1 MKIYL
6 NKKKYR
12 SGLIIFF
19 GLFSIINRVN
29 FAQDLQKN
37 SSQENQINKESLIEK
52 DSLLPMPIG
61 DFNSASKKVDIDRN
75 PFKEPSFSEF
85 PIISNI
91 NSNLKFKGLVNSD
104 KKIKA
109 IIEIA
114 GIQKFYKEGDLLSN
128 GFLIK
133 EISLQNTSVDI
144 SDGTKNF
151 RLTLNNFKNSL

>member
-6 NKKKYR
+6 NKKNYH
-12 SGLIIFF
+12 SGLIIIL
-19 GLFSIINRVN
+19 GLFSIIGQKN
-29 FAQDLQKN
+29 FAQDLKKN
-37 SSQENQINKESLIEK
+37 SLRENQIDSENFIKK
-52 DSLLPMPIG
+52 DELLPMPLG
-61 DFNSASKKVDIDRN
+61 NFSSASKKVDINRN
-75 PFKEPSFSEF
+75 PFKEQSFSAF

-91 NSNLKFKGLVNSD
+91 NSNLKFKGLVYSN
-104 KKIKA
+104 KKIRA

-133 EISLQNTSVDI
+133 TISLEDTSVDI

-151 RLTLNNFKNSL
+151 GLKLNNLKN

>member
-6 NKKKYR
+6 NKKVYR
-12 SGLIIFF
+12 SGLIIFL

-29 FAQDLQKN
+29 FAQDLQNN
-37 SSQENQINKESLIEK
+37 SSQKNLIDKESLMEK
-52 DSLLPMPIG
+52 ESLLPMPLG
-61 DFNSASKKVDIDRN
+61 NFNSASKKVNIDRN
-75 PFKEPSFSEF
+75 PFQEPSFSEF
-85 PIISNI
+85 PIIYNI
-91 NSNLKFKGLVNSD
+91 NSNLKFKGLVNSG
-104 KKIKA
+104 KNIKA

-114 GIQKFYKEGDLLSN
+114 GTQKFYKEGDLLSN

>member
-6 NKKKYR
+6 NKKNYH
-12 SGLIIFF
+12 SGLIIIL
-19 GLFSIINRVN
+19 GLFSIIGQKN
-29 FAQDLQKN
+29 FAQDLKKN
-37 SSQENQINKESLIEK
+37 SLQENQIDSENFIKK
-52 DSLLPMPIG
+52 DELLPMPLG
-61 DFNSASKKVDIDRN
+61 NFSSASKKVDINRN
-75 PFKEPSFSEF
+75 PFKEQSFSAF

-91 NSNLKFKGLVNSD
+91 NSNLKFKGLLYSD

-114 GIQKFYKEGDLLSN
+114 GIQKLYKEGDLLSN

-133 EISLQNTSVDI
+133 TISIQDTSVDI

-151 RLTLNNFKNSL
+151 RLKLYNLRN